1 MNYKQGLLRI
11 WLVFTILWGGY
22 WGYVYISENQKL
34 ETLNSNVSFYYSE
47 MDKIRNEQKTA
58 PDSASGGV
66 YKTKSYLS
74 NKLDELSKKVDDLNV
89 EKDEPYKNIDNA
101 QLYGPIGPIILL
113 ISYFVVGWIRKGF
126 KQGD

>member
-22 WGYVYISENQKL
+22 WSYVYISENQKL

-47 MDKIRNEQKTA
+47 MDKIRNEQKNA
-58 PDSASGGV
+58 PDSTSSGV

-89 EKDEPYKNIDNA
+89 ERDEPYKNIDNA